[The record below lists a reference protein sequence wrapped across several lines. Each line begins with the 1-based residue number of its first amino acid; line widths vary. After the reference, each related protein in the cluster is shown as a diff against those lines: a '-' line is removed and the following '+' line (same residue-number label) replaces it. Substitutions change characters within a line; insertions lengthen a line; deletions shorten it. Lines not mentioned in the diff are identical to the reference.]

1 MAYKYRTSFTAA
13 AQADREEPIVDGRFS
28 SDGTQ
33 YIADLEKINI
43 GTGNDLQIYHDSNSY
58 IKDAG
63 DGYLQVSTNGSG
75 VYFVKSDGS
84 SLASFIADGSC
95 ELFEAGQLKLETTAA
110 GVKMPSS
117 TYFQFDAASSNAWA
131 IGATTG
137 ADLPAGEGIALQ
149 YHHWNNAAWDKV
161 SFKTRDGVGVPN
173 DKKFMAGDSSDL
185 EIYHESSGSNG
196 MIFNKTGDLYIQGN
210 NGSGAAQTAIQIH
223 SNEGVDLKFAG
234 LGPKLSTLTNGVA
247 ITGEA
252 IITQS
257 GATGGGYFNLAVKNT
272 NASNDYSLIYFQST
286 DTGSS
291 TSSAAAIRSNFAA
304 DDSSANGRLEIRTR
318 NSGTLTTALTLNETQ
333 NATFAGDVKIHK
345 SGDASLN
352 IRDTSANAVSN
363 WIEVDSSDGLAIYN
377 CYKEGVGTA
386 YPHVFKGYTTEYG
399 RFDAGGIKLPATKGI
414 QFSTYGEDDS
424 NAATT
429 VTGNTLSDYE
439 EGTWTPQFSN
449 GFGAAAQ
456 THGTDGALAVGSY
469 TKVGNLVNVSF
480 ILRLADDTGGA
491 HPSTTNGQRINIS
504 GLPFTSSSTSY
515 HYGAGSTAYHHFVGT
530 SNATASA
537 SILVG
542 TQTTVLDFYQGNTS
556 FVGGDGSDQKSK
568 TLYGM
573 ATYHTTS

>member
-1 MAYKYRTSFTAA
+1 MTYRTSFTATA
-13 AQADREEPIVDGRFS
+13 LADREETIVDGRFS

-33 YIADLEKINI
+33 FLKDSENVNI
-43 GTGNDLQIYHDSNSY
+43 GTDGDLKIYHSGSHSFIQDEGTGNLYIDSNQLYLRNASDDTVLLQTTSGGQVQINFNGQKKIHTIDGGVTVTGYIQMDGTEATAAAGNIYVEDNGKLVFGGGSDVQIYHENS
-58 IKDAG
+58 G
-63 DGYLQVSTNGSG
+63 N
-75 VYFVKSDGS
+75 
-84 SLASFIADGSC
+84 
-95 ELFEAGQLKLETTAA
+95 
-110 GVKMPSS
+110 
-117 TYFQFDAASSNAWA
+117 
-131 IGATTG
+131 
-137 ADLPAGEGIALQ
+137 
-149 YHHWNNAAWDKV
+149 
-161 SFKTRDGVGVPN
+161 
-173 DKKFMAGDSSDL
+173 
-185 EIYHESSGSNG
+185 NG

-414 QFSTYGEDDS
+414 QVSTYGEDDS